1 MLLDFK
7 LSYDIYVESVDHI
20 IRASE
25 HLIVFV
31 VDVGVEF
38 LFDFLHRF
46 LLSKV
51 IVQIFHLQE
60 IVVIVHFLC
69 HLDIFIIDRG
79 LRP

>member
-25 HLIVFV
+25 HLIVLV